1 MKDTLISILIWLSGK
16 KGTIATI
23 LMGIVAYLAAIEV
36 LGQPEVILATV
47 IIGALFGTAS
57 RLTGKFVYNK

>member
-1 MKDTLISILIWLSGK
+1 MTQLLQFLSGK

-23 LMGIVAYLAAIEV
+23 LMGIVSYLATKDI
-36 LGQPEVILATV
+36 LGEPEVVLATL

-57 RLTGKFVYNK
+57 HYTAKLIYNR